1 MISRYDER
9 LVFGPSD
16 SANIPY
22 TRQLAAALYRPTIK
36 ERNRKRAVAK
46 PKLSGNNQNSQ
57 RRCVVAG
64 KERKRKVERG
74 KRERRRTN
82 KGRMPK
88 WKPSVRESQV
98 VTRNEA

>member
-1 MISRYDER
+1 M
-9 LVFGPSD
+9 
-16 SANIPY
+16 
-22 TRQLAAALYRPTIK
+22 
-36 ERNRKRAVAK
+36 
-46 PKLSGNNQNSQ
+46 
-57 RRCVVAG
+57 AG